1 MSLLRYLWYLS
12 SFPDF
17 LNRGRLDVSLE
28 LYRKARTYVPDNVKL
43 RDRYVDC
50 RTCRLSGPPYAR
62 NRIIEMEWAVKNNK
76 PLVLSP
82 KRPKKASR
90 HSRPKRSGRTSR
102 QKSSLPS
109 VSTAAPAEYVKEE
122 DGDENEGDVSESWR
136 SRTRAGKRKRDPL
149 KEEVTNS
156 PRKTSGSLNDQMQ
169 DDPVTP
175 PKRPRKGRPGHVVE
189 SDGDGDGDEWVP
201 VTSPRMIVRGGRD

>member
-1 MSLLRYLWYLS
+1 
-12 SFPDF
+12 
-17 LNRGRLDVSLE
+17 
-28 LYRKARTYVPDNVKL
+28 
-43 RDRYVDC
+43 
-50 RTCRLSGPPYAR
+50 
-62 NRIIEMEWAVKNNK
+62 MEWAVKNDK

-82 KRPKKASR
+82 KRAKKSSR
-90 HSRPKRSGRTSR
+90 HSRPKRSGRSSR

-109 VSTAAPAEYVKEE
+109 GSAGASAENVKEE
-122 DGDENEGDVSESWR
+122 DGGENEGADDPSESWR

-156 PRKTSGSLNDQMQ
+156 PRKTSGSLKGQLQ

-175 PKRPRKGRPGHVVE
+175 PKRPRKGRPGNVEE

-201 VTSPRMIVRGGRD
+201 VTSPRKVRSGRD

>member
-1 MSLLRYLWYLS
+1 LEI
-12 SFPDF
+12 
-17 LNRGRLDVSLE
+17 SLE

-43 RDRYVDC
+43 RERCVDF
-50 RTCRLSGPPYAR
+50 RICRLSRLPDTGNLE

-76 PLVLSP
+76 PLLLSP
-82 KRPKKASR
+82 KRARKSSR

-102 QKSSLPS
+102 QKSNLPS
-109 VSTAAPAEYVKEE
+109 VSVDASVEHIKEE
-122 DGDENEGDVSESWR
+122 DGGVNEGANDASENWR

-156 PRKTSGSLNDQMQ
+156 AQKANGSLKDQLQ
-169 DDPVTP
+169 DGPVTP
-175 PKRPRKGRPGHVVE
+175 PKRPRKGRPGHVE

-201 VTSPRMIVRGGRD
+201 ATSPRKVRSSRD